1 VEAVSLELTPDE
13 WRKLRLWAA
22 QQDTSVQAVIAEIVR
37 RELAGKP
44 RDGF

>member
-1 VEAVSLELTPDE
+1 MKVVSLELTPDE

-22 QQDTSVQAVIAEIVR
+22 QQDTSVQSVIGEIVR

-44 RDGF
+44 RHGF